1 LSAKRPAGHPAALSI
16 AFSTIAFWTLA
27 RPAAADEPNVRECIS
42 ANETAQDFRQTGRLR
57 EARRKLARCAS
68 ASCPGPI
75 RKDCAARLV
84 EVEAATPTLVLE
96 VRDAAGNDL
105 NDVRVK
111 SDGRPLAD
119 RLDGTPLAIDPGEHR
134 LTFES
139 PGMTPAEKTI
149 IVHEGNKSW
158 HERIALSVAPVVTWG
173 EAGRPPAPSRA
184 ASATVEPP
192 AGGSAPQPFAAARA
206 LANSIPPLAI
216 VAFGVGAAG
225 FALGIV
231 TGIAAESKHGALEG
245 ECQMNG
251 GCPASAQG
259 DINGFN
265 TLNTLST
272 VGYVVG
278 AVALAG
284 GLVLW
289 IATPNGSASR
299 ASGRL
304 WVGLH
309 SAGFA
314 TNF

>member
-1 LSAKRPAGHPAALSI
+1 M
-16 AFSTIAFWTLA
+16 
-27 RPAAADEPNVRECIS
+27 RECIS
-42 ANETAQDFRQTGRLR
+42 ANEAAQDLRQAGRLR
-57 EARRKLARCAS
+57 EARKKLARCAS

-75 RKDCAARLV
+75 RNDCAARFA

-96 VRDAAGNDL
+96 VRDDAGNDMSE
-105 NDVRVK
+105 VRVK
-111 SDGRPLAD
+111 IDGRTLAE

-139 PGMTPAEKTI
+139 RGMTTAEKTI
-149 IVHEGNKSW
+149 IVHEGYKSW
-158 HERIALSVAPVVTWG
+158 HERIALSAAPVVTRG
-173 EAGRPPAPSRA
+173 EPARSPAPGRA
-184 ASATVEPP
+184 AAATVEAPP
-192 AGGSAPQPFAAARA
+192 GGSATQPFAAARA
-206 LANSIPPLAI
+206 LANSIPPFAI
-216 VAFGVGAAG
+216 VAFGVGAVG
-225 FALGIV
+225 FALGIA
-231 TGIAAESKHGALEG
+231 TGIAGESKHDTLEG

-272 VGYVVG
+272 IGYVVG

-284 GLVLW
+284 GFVLW

-304 WVGLH
+304 WVGPH